1 MEIDYKAKFEE
12 VLEKWM
18 SSTVRFSEAF
28 DRVQDR
34 ADKWYREREEA
45 QREMGRLTGELS
57 RLAGESFSSRD
68 HTALKARVESAE
80 KRCIELHRWIAQWR
94 SRMGDHECWC
104 KNGESTECQIEL
116 EMRRV
121 LEGELVSRIRLTDS
135 PLGYEDTMAEF
146 YARVYKRM
154 GEWERQTK
162 PYVLPESLRAEL
174 RALLA
179 EWHNRDRG
187 LVGVANGN

>member
-12 VLEKWM
+12 VLEKWV
-18 SSTVRFSEAF
+18 SSITRFSEAF

-34 ADKWYREREEA
+34 ADRWYRGREEA
-45 QREMGRLTGELS
+45 QREVERLTGELN
-57 RLAGESFSSRD
+57 RLAGERFSSRD
-68 HTALKARVESAE
+68 HTALKARAESAE

-104 KNGESTECQIEL
+104 KDGESTECQIEL

-121 LEGELVSRIRLTDS
+121 LEGELVARPQSGDT
-135 PLGYEDTMAEF
+135 PLGFADTMAEF

-154 GEWERQTK
+154 GEWEKDTATH
-162 PYVLPESLRAEL
+162 VSLRTEL